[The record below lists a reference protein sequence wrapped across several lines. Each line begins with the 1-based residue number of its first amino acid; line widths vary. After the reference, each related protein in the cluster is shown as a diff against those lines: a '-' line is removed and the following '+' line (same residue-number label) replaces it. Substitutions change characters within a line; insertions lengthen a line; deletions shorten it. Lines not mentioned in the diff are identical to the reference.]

1 MKTASRLLIVFG
13 LLFVHKTLRA
23 EDRSF
28 TSDGTRIHYVGQGT
42 GEPVV
47 LVHGFAASINEWV
60 DSGVLANVA
69 RDYRTICGFA
79 RCVNSPPAA
88 IRRRC

>member
-28 TSDGTRIHYVGQGT
+28 TSDGTRIHYVAQGT
-42 GEPVV
+42 GDPVV

-60 DSGVLANVA
+60 DSGV
-69 RDYRTICGFA
+69 
-79 RCVNSPPAA
+79 
-88 IRRRC
+88 